1 VARPLSAGRAH
12 LVPIDESRETDTVVA
27 NGLLRFGYLRK
38 HLLMTE
44 PVTDI
49 PRLG

>member
-1 VARPLSAGRAH
+1 MTDCTKPL
-12 LVPIDESRETDTVVA
+12 
-27 NGLLRFGYLRK
+27 LLGYLRE